1 MLNKRFK
8 PLLPGFHTHLKIPVA
23 FFSKYIQGTNEQ
35 TAAKLRSNASKIT
48 WEVKIEDDG
57 RRLTDGWKEFAL
69 AHDLRIG
76 DILIFR
82 QEKDMAFHVTL
93 LGPSCCEIQYESCPE
108 EENHIGNI
116 PKKNN
121 PRKEKEIASLDPS
134 CFVAFV
140 SPATLRHDKLNLP
153 KSFVRANGLQK
164 RCGEILLMNEKC
176 KSWTLALKQE
186 LCGSTYIRRGWRSF
200 CGGNG
205 LKTGG
210 LYTFK
215 LVQRGR
221 TPVLRLSSTD
231 SELDEE
237 SSEGDEVEPE
247 SYEGTKTNFK
257 KIQRKKNPKRD
268 AESSSLDH
276 SCYVANVTPSSLQE
290 NRLNLSKSFVREN
303 GLETRSGEIV
313 LINEKGTS
321 WKLNLKRKNSCGTM
335 YITPGWRSFCRVN
348 GLRAGS
354 YFTFKLIQRRGTLV
368 LRLSSQ
374 FENKFVSLTLKPSNL
389 TGYSLFLPLHFTKR
403 HGINEKTKM
412 TLMDKSGVRWFTN
425 LRSEKTSDRV
435 RLVGGWRE
443 FFEANCVKMGEST
456 ILKLIWEGDKSCVL
470 KFWSKV
476 KHETK

>member
-247 SYEGTKTNFK
+247 SYEGTKTNF
-257 KIQRKKNPKRD
+257 R
-268 AESSSLDH
+268 
-276 SCYVANVTPSSLQE
+276 
-290 NRLNLSKSFVREN
+290 
-303 GLETRSGEIV
+303 
-313 LINEKGTS
+313 
-321 WKLNLKRKNSCGTM
+321 
-335 YITPGWRSFCRVN
+335 WRSFCRVN